1 MKEYGFPI
9 SRSLITKIAIFLI
22 FIFVF
27 VAIFPILLE
36 RDFTPANELRYLSI
50 ADEAI
55 RNNHFFFFTNQGEPY
70 ADKPP
75 LFLWIVMLGKV
86 LLGHHSILFLSLFS
100 LLPAFIIAFVMDRWI
115 APHISFSIRVAALMM
130 LFSTAMFIGSAVVI
144 RMDMLMA
151 MFIILA
157 LRIFFSMEEEENNKR
172 IYSWLFPICVFM
184 AIFTKGPIGLLI
196 PLIST
201 ITYLLLTKR
210 AYHIKRY
217 WGVTTWVILLTLSFL
232 WFANTYMEGGKEYL
246 YNQLFHQTVGRA
258 VNSFHH
264 DKPFYYYLISFWYSL
279 APWSILIV
287 VTVISGIRSKVE
299 RIGLEKFF
307 MCIIGTSFLLL
318 SLISSKLDIYMLPLF
333 PFGIYMSV
341 LWLSRVKNYK
351 IIIASLI
358 IPAIALVL
366 ALFADINLTNSNN
379 NDFRFDL
386 TFPAAI
392 SLTLFGIITVILLFR
407 KRVICAIA
415 TIFMGIY
422 ISIFLLGWNVKYLN
436 NYIGYGEICQEVKKV
451 RKQYSLSDKT
461 YVYKM
466 KNAEDMDVY
475 LGDEVITLQKPLDEY
490 TPKGLIILP
499 SKLLPK
505 SLQKETIIIKKD
517 PYTILVNK

>member
-86 LLGHHSILFLSLFS
+86 LFGHHSILFLSLFS

-157 LRIFFSMEEEENNKR
+157 LRIFFSMEEEGNNKR

-232 WFANTYMEGGKEYL
+232 WFANTYMEGGKEFL
-246 YNQLFHQTVGRA
+246 YNQLFHQTLGRA

-264 DKPFYYYLISFWYSL
+264 DILLLLSL
-279 APWSILIV
+279 QFLVFTCSLSILIV

-366 ALFADINLTNSNN
+366 ALFADINLINSNN

-407 KRVICAIA
+407 K
-415 TIFMGIY
+415 
-422 ISIFLLGWNVKYLN
+422 SYLCN
-436 NYIGYGEICQEVKKV
+436 
-451 RKQYSLSDKT
+451 S
-461 YVYKM
+461 
-466 KNAEDMDVY
+466 
-475 LGDEVITLQKPLDEY
+475 
-490 TPKGLIILP
+490 
-499 SKLLPK
+499 
-505 SLQKETIIIKKD
+505 
-517 PYTILVNK
+517 

>member
-1 MKEYGFPI
+1 M
-9 SRSLITKIAIFLI
+9 TIFLI

-27 VAIFPILLE
+27 VALFPIILQ

-55 RNNHFFFFTNQGEPY
+55 RNNHFFAFTNQGEPY

-86 LLGHHSILFLSLFS
+86 LFGHHSILFLSLFS
-100 LLPAFIIAFVMDRWI
+100 LLPAFVIAFVMDRWI
-115 APHISFSIRVAALMM
+115 APHISFSVRVAALMM

-157 LRIFFSMEEEENNKR
+157 LRSFFSMEEEGNNKR
-172 IYSWLFPICVFM
+172 IYSWLFPVCVFM

-201 ITYLLLTKR
+201 ITYLLVRKK
-210 AYHIKRY
+210 AYHIKKY
-217 WGVTTWVILLTLSFL
+217 WGVTTWVILLILSFL

-287 VTVISGIRSKVE
+287 VTVIAGIRSKVE
-299 RIGLEKFF
+299 RGGLERYF

-333 PFGIYMSV
+333 PFWIYIST

-366 ALFADINLTNSNN
+366 ALFADISLINSNN

-407 KRVICAIA
+407 KRAIGA
-415 TIFMGIY
+415 IFSIFLGIY
-422 ISIFLLGWNVKYLN
+422 LSVFLLGWNIKSLN
-436 NYIGYGEICQEVKKV
+436 SYIGYGEICQEVKRV
-451 RKQYSLSDKT
+451 REQYSLSYKT

-505 SLQKETIIIKKD
+505 SLPKEAKIIKKG